1 MPTPEEIENET
12 EPKGR
17 KGRKKSREAVPAP
30 KDETSVAFFLHSSLF
45 VFFLTSF
52 TFLLFLYKNK
62 YPLILNNEILPEV
75 LVVFGALFVLSFLAL
90 FIFSFSAFLSRV
102 FLSVVTGACTA
113 YILGLLYPYNVG
125 EYFAH
130 MLGFLP
136 DAVLRPIAGS
146 GNMVVGTAVGIA
158 FFFGVKML
166 RGGAMAFLSLPV
178 MCALFILLN
187 AASKQ
192 KIPEI
197 TERKLPAAPAVQD
210 GETDNI
216 VYLVLGDHIGYSYAL
231 EKWQEKER
239 KISSDASQ
247 RDKIPYFVN
256 DFFQTNGF
264 TFFPH
269 AYVLFSD
276 RYRSVGSVL
285 NPSLDKMDNSLFRR
299 DNASY
304 YVSSEDAKV
313 FIERNDLFKG
323 LKEKGYTLNVYQTYP
338 FDFCEGAG
346 KDKAGRCLSY
356 PAPLGALYNTNLST
370 GSRLMLLTGHFLHSF
385 PLGKSL
391 VAALRNKM
399 TEHKVSLKNVPFLGN
414 PLSLSLPIGQ
424 PDVLERLHDDVL
436 KARGKNVFFAHLNL
450 PHYPYVY
457 DKYCRLRE
465 APEEWLSYAAYEG
478 VVEVN
483 GEEERWEAYNQ
494 QLACTYNQVNSL
506 IKDLDAAGLL
516 KKTKIVIHGDKGAGL
531 QPDARDSALMT
542 RTDAA
547 LDRLKSNIATVFAVY
562 DPASPKAEIKSA
574 PCDIP
579 SLASLYLLGTKVDAC
594 RLPNLDYLNPET
606 REKAE
611 QWLTSVITDADYTQ
625 KKDFN
630 AVYAQWLEKGGQ
642 AFLSSLEERQ
652 KQVRARPS
660 DKMNFVAPPLVD
672 AESAPEPEAKPE
684 KPAVIVPVPDA
695 GELPPELTA
704 PEGAAETVPAP
715 TEEDAPASGENMSA
729 EEEPKTDDAP
739 VSIDLILDEEE
750 AETPKPI
757 VLPEIDEKFAGNR
770 WKTIEAADSKA
781 AAEAAGKTADGA
793 GVKEE
798 KADTGNVPAASP
810 SPEMTATEFEPLAAE
825 ESAPALPEPEKE
837 SGEGAVQAADKAD
850 ETEIPSAGTQ
860 EGTGIPDKL
869 SESAPEKESAVNAE
883 EASST
888 DVVDMLA
895 AEIQV
900 EAVKEDDV
908 PVSAPKADEKAEA
921 PEKAPAVNAEEA
933 SSTDIVDM
941 LAAEIQAETVEED
954 DVPVSA
960 PKADEKAEVPEKV
973 PAVNA
978 EEASS
983 TDVVD
988 MLAAEI
994 QAETV
999 EEDDVP
1005 VSAPK
1010 AGEKAEA
1017 PEKESAV
1024 NAEEASSTDVVDM
1037 LAAEIQAEAAK
1048 EDGAVLSAVAVPE
1061 KTPDVPV
1068 QGISI
1073 HAAEIKE
1080 TERTLPADSID
1091 EEIEALGLDVFD
1103 MSVPDLT
1110 VPPSVKKRGTEK
1122 AVVKAEPAAEK
1133 SEVKKAEPTKAG
1145 DDRKP
1150 AVKKTSGTKPETEK
1164 TAKTEADWKPAV
1176 KKTTVKK
1183 TDEKRAA
1190 PKKTVKAKTKKKSL
1204 EAAPAPKEDKKAE
1217 KKALPKKTAAEKPVS
1232 AKTEPVKKKTE
1243 QKPEAKAAERKTPAE
1258 KTVKSPETPK
1268 VKTPIPENMPEPE
1281 TEVLKAPPPP
1291 ANIDELDVTTEIIT
1305 ERISPTGEKETYIF
1319 IERKPNPRRFR
1330 KKPDVRKELNENL
1343 VRDLPPG
1350 KVLESER
1357 VEQKESP
1364 ARERVL
1370 Q

>member
-562 DPASPKAEIKSA
+562 DPASPKAEIKPA

-715 TEEDAPASGENMSA
+715 TEEDTPASGENMPA

-900 EAVKEDDV
+900 EA
-908 PVSAPKADEKAEA
+908 
-921 PEKAPAVNAEEA
+921 
-933 SSTDIVDM
+933 
-941 LAAEIQAETVEED
+941 
-954 DVPVSA
+954 
-960 PKADEKAEVPEKV
+960 
-973 PAVNA
+973 
-978 EEASS
+978 
-983 TDVVD
+983 
-988 MLAAEI
+988 
-994 QAETV
+994 
-999 EEDDVP
+999 
-1005 VSAPK
+1005 
-1010 AGEKAEA
+1010 
-1017 PEKESAV
+1017 
-1024 NAEEASSTDVVDM
+1024 
-1037 LAAEIQAEAAK
+1037 AK

-1150 AVKKTSGTKPETEK
+1150 AVKKTSGTKPETVK
-1164 TAKTEADWKPAV
+1164 TAKTEADRKPAV

>member
-90 FIFSFSAFLSRV
+90 FVFSFSAFLSRV

-146 GNMVVGTAVGIA
+146 GNMAVGTAVGIA

-178 MCALFILLN
+178 MCALFFLLN
-187 AASKQ
+187 AGSKQ

-197 TERKLPAAPAVQD
+197 TERKLPAAPAVQK
-210 GETDNI
+210 GGTDNI

-247 RDKIPYFVN
+247 KDKIPYFVN

-264 TFFPH
+264 TFYPH
-269 AYVLFSD
+269 AYVRFSD
-276 RYRSVGSVL
+276 RYRSLGSVL

-304 YVSSEDAKV
+304 YVSSEDARV

-338 FDFCEGAG
+338 FDFCEGG
-346 KDKAGRCLSY
+346 GQDQAGRCLSY

-385 PLGKSL
+385 PLGKSF

-399 TEHKVSLKNVPFLGN
+399 IEHKVSLKNVPFLGN
-414 PLSLSLPIGQ
+414 PLSLSLPVGQ
-424 PDVLERLHDDVL
+424 PDVLQRLHDDIL
-436 KARGKNVFFAHLNL
+436 KAKGKNVFFAHLNL

-465 APEEWLSYAAYEG
+465 SPEEWLSYAAYDG

-494 QLACTYNQVNSL
+494 QLACTYNQLNYL
-506 IKDLDAAGLL
+506 IRDLDTAGLL

-531 QPDARDSALMT
+531 QPDARDTALMT

-547 LDRLKSNIATVFAVY
+547 LNRLKSNIATVFAVY
-562 DPASPKAEIKSA
+562 DPAAPKTEIKPA

-579 SLASLYLLGTKVDAC
+579 SLASFYLLGTKADSC
-594 RLPNLDYLNPET
+594 RLPNLDYLNPEA

-611 QWLTSVITDADYTQ
+611 LWLTSIITDADYTQ

-630 AVYAQWLEKGGQ
+630 TVYAQWLEKGGQ
-642 AFLSSLEERQ
+642 AFISSLEERQ
-652 KQVRARPS
+652 KQAGTQAS
-660 DKMNFVAPPLVD
+660 DKMNFVAPPL
-672 AESAPEPEAKPE
+672 AETDSAPEPEAKAE
-684 KPAVIVPVPDA
+684 KPAVVVPVPDTD
-695 GELPPELTA
+695 ELPPEAAVPEAAEA
-704 PEGAAETVPAP
+704 PEENVPAP
-715 TEEDAPASGENMSA
+715 AEKDAEASGGEPRTEAPAS
-729 EEEPKTDDAP
+729 
-739 VSIDLILDEEE
+739 VDLIFDEEDEE
-750 AETPKPI
+750 APKPI
-757 VLPEIDEKFAGNR
+757 VLPEINEKFAGSR

-781 AAEAAGKTADGA
+781 VEETAG
-793 GVKEE
+793 E
-798 KADTGNVPAASP
+798 KADTAEGMKEDKADAGEVPAASP
-810 SPEMTATEFEPLAAE
+810 TPEVTVSEPEPAEASEVKTAEP
-825 ESAPALPEPEKE
+825 SAPDL
-837 SGEGAVQAADKAD
+837 
-850 ETEIPSAGTQ
+850 
-860 EGTGIPDKL
+860 
-869 SESAPEKESAVNAE
+869 
-883 EASST
+883 
-888 DVVDMLA
+888 VDLLA
-895 AEIQV
+895 AEIQTD
-900 EAVKEDDV
+900 AAKEDV
-908 PVSAPKADEKAEA
+908 TASV
-921 PEKAPAVNAEEA
+921 PEKASEEKSVEAPAP
-933 SSTDIVDM
+933 DLVDL
-941 LAAEIQAETVEED
+941 LAAEIQTEAVGEENA
-954 DVPVSA
+954 PVTA
-960 PKADEKAEVPEKV
+960 PKAEAAVEKASEEKSAEA
-973 PAVNA
+973 PAP
-978 EEASS
+978 
-983 TDVVD
+983 DLVD
-988 MLAAEI
+988 LLAAEI
-994 QAETV
+994 QTEAV
-999 EEDDVP
+999 GEENAP
-1005 VSAPK
+1005 VTAPK
-1010 AGEKAEA
+1010 AEAAVEKAPSA
-1017 PEKESAV
+1017 P
-1024 NAEEASSTDVVDM
+1024 DLVD
-1037 LAAEIQAEAAK
+1037 LPAAEIQTEAAAEK
-1048 EDGAVLSAVAVPE
+1048 VPDQAPVSEPADMPAAEEEMTE
-1061 KTPDVPV
+1061 KTADVPAP
-1068 QGISI
+1068 GIAV

-1080 TERTLPADSID
+1080 AGTIVPADSID
-1091 EEIEALGLDVFD
+1091 EEIEALGLDIID

-1110 VPPSVKKRGTEK
+1110 VM
-1122 AVVKAEPAAEK
+1122 
-1133 SEVKKAEPTKAG
+1133 
-1145 DDRKP
+1145 P
-1150 AVKKTSGTKPETEK
+1150 AVKKSVPE
-1164 TAKTEADWKPAV
+1164 KTEA
-1176 KKTTVKK
+1176 KKSEPGKSEAGKK
-1183 TDEKRAA
+1183 AAA
-1190 PKKTVKAKTKKKSL
+1190 PKVPETKSEPGKAEKVKAEAGKKADEKKAAPEKAVKAKTAKKPSSAK
-1204 EAAPAPKEDKKAE
+1204 AAPEKEKTAE
-1217 KKALPKKTAAEKPVS
+1217 KKALPEKTAAKKPAS
-1232 AKTEPVKKKTE
+1232 AKTEPLKKET
-1243 QKPEAKAAERKTPAE
+1243 AE
-1258 KTVKSPETPK
+1258 KTKAAAPAAKVPEKKAPVKSPEK
-1268 VKTPIPENMPEPE
+1268 PEEKKPAPERIAEPE
-1281 TEVLKAPPPP
+1281 ADALKAPPPP
-1291 ANIDELDVTTEIIT
+1291 PNIDELDVTTEIVT

-1330 KKPDVRKELNENL
+1330 KKPAVRKELNENL
-1343 VRDLPPG
+1343 VRDVPPG

-1357 VEQKESP
+1357 VEQKENPPS
-1364 ARERVL
+1364 ERVL

>member
-895 AEIQV
+895 AEIQ
-900 EAVKEDDV
+900 
-908 PVSAPKADEKAEA
+908 
-921 PEKAPAVNAEEA
+921 
-933 SSTDIVDM
+933 
-941 LAAEIQAETVEED
+941 
-954 DVPVSA
+954 
-960 PKADEKAEVPEKV
+960 
-973 PAVNA
+973 
-978 EEASS
+978 
-983 TDVVD
+983 
-988 MLAAEI
+988 
-994 QAETV
+994 
-999 EEDDVP
+999 
-1005 VSAPK
+1005 
-1010 AGEKAEA
+1010 
-1017 PEKESAV
+1017 
-1024 NAEEASSTDVVDM
+1024 
-1037 LAAEIQAEAAK
+1037 AEAAK